1 MSLFIIFCAFFC
13 GFNFSWRRFLRLFH
27 KAMQKDQG
35 ISLPYNV
42 KNAGDIAGKFDSKL
56 PNILFD
62 VFYMRLFQRR
72 TALRQKFDLSKRF

>member
-1 MSLFIIFCAFFC
+1 
-13 GFNFSWRRFLRLFH
+13 
-27 KAMQKDQG
+27 MQKDQG

-42 KNAGDIAGKFDSKL
+42 KNAGDITGKFDPKL

-72 TALRQKFDLSKRF
+72 TALRQKFDLSKRFRLVLCRERIQKFCYDFFSIRSRV